1 MILFK
6 EKNQLLW
13 TVVLSILYCI
23 GLIIYNI
30 NYLDDYGRYLL
41 GYSGLSGNGR
51 PIADLVLTII
61 NFGYPLLDLSPLSL
75 LFSIFIIAISGSI
88 IADRFFKD
96 ERPVIRCLV
105 ALFFLVNPFFIENLS
120 FKYDI
125 LPMSLSILSISLA
138 FYHMKNRFLKMA
150 APVFLIFIS
159 LGLYQATLGMFVIF
173 SIIELTES
181 IINNRGTHKSRFINA
196 CSRAVQLIIAYMLY
210 KLIIVN
216 YFIAGDY
223 ASNLSKT
230 ITISPEGF
238 TTLMGNFHRFNEFV
252 GSYIE
257 SIPLV
262 MISFYAIS
270 LLTSV
275 WILTKKS
282 WESSKSILNVIILL
296 ASPFL
301 FYLFSF
307 ATFLFLEHAAVTSRV
322 MISFSAT
329 LVGFSFYMLLAIK
342 KPKFKLIV
350 LLPFFIFSY
359 VLSTSYVNASMAQN
373 RKDSRIINSIYNDI
387 SHLSPQVKFVNFSG
401 VVSPAPQKAL
411 ALMRFPI
418 LKDLTKSYLGTDWS
432 AYMLNYNGINVSR
445 MNFSSEEVGKI
456 CSQKAISETSDYKIY
471 VSGENMIISFDNLC
485 N

>member
-1 MILFK
+1 MILIK
-6 EKNQLLW
+6 EKNQLFL
-13 TVVLSILYCI
+13 TVALSILYCI

-75 LFSIFIIAISGSI
+75 LLSIFIIAISGI
-88 IADRFFKD
+88 VIADRFFKN
-96 ERPVIRCLV
+96 EKPVIRSLV
-105 ALFFLVNPFFIENLS
+105 ALLFLVNPFFIENLS

-125 LPMSLSILSISLA
+125 FPMSLSILTISLA
-138 FYHMKNRFLKMA
+138 FYHINNPFLKMA

-196 CSRAVQLIIAYMLY
+196 GIRAVQLIIAYILY
-210 KLIIVN
+210 KIIIVN
-216 YFIAGDY
+216 FFIAGDY

-230 ITISPEGF
+230 ITVSPEGL
-238 TTLMGNFHRFNEFV
+238 TTLTGNFHRFNEFV
-252 GSYIE
+252 GSYTE

-262 MISFYAIS
+262 MISFYIIS
-270 LLTSV
+270 LLTSI
-275 WILTKKS
+275 WILAKKS
-282 WESSKSILNVIILL
+282 WSSSKSILNVITLVV
-296 ASPFL
+296 SPFL
-301 FYLFSF
+301 FYFFSY
-307 ATFLFLEHAAVTSRV
+307 ATFLFLENAAVTSRV

-329 LVGFSFYMLLAIK
+329 LVGFAFYLLLAIK
-342 KPKFKLIV
+342 KTKIKLIV

-387 SHLSPQVKFVNFSG
+387 SHLSPPVKFVNFSG

-411 ALMRFPI
+411 SLMRFPI
-418 LKDLTKSYLGTDWS
+418 LRDLTKSYLGTDWS

-445 MNFSSEEVGKI
+445 MYFSSEEASKI
-456 CSQKAISETSDYKIY
+456 CSQKAISETPDYKIH
-471 VSGENMIISFDNLC
+471 VSGENMIISFDNVC
-485 N
+485 K